1 MKLKYQIYLLLLL
14 FIATI
19 AVFAGYFYL
28 KGELLMFYLCEALF
42 LLFIPLSFNLVNR
55 AMLPMVF
62 VENSQQLLA
71 EKAGPH
77 MAGVEGPCR
86 QCVMNKY

>member
-1 MKLKYQIYLLLLL
+1 LKLKYQIYLLLIL
-14 FIATI
+14 FIATV

-42 LLFIPLSFNLVNR
+42 LLFIPLSFSLVNR
-55 AMLPMVF
+55 AMLPMEF

-71 EKAGPH
+71 EKDLSIRIQISGLT
-77 MAGVEGPCR
+77 
-86 QCVMNKY
+86 